1 MLKLITGLRCSMTVK
16 SYDELCKN
24 VNEEWKLIEK
34 PTNKDIVKIARKFKI
49 TKEEVREGIGRKD
62 LFDFEV
68 NLND

>member
-1 MLKLITGLRCSMTVK
+1 MIVK
-16 SYDELCKN
+16 SYDELCRDI
-24 VNEEWKLIEK
+24 NEEWKSIEK

-49 TKEEVREGIGRKD
+49 TKEEVRECIGIKD